1 MKVWWL
7 SDFERLEH
15 EWGSIEELEQEEP
28 WLDDVRWVV
37 DKLDLCV
44 EATIEAAAAQY
55 PVRLRYP
62 PFFPATPPAVR
73 PQDPSA
79 PRWSGHQYGSGGELC
94 LEWGPD
100 NWHPEVTGAE
110 VLRSAYRLLS
120 TENPLGEGTGTEV
133 PSRHRTTLG
142 QGLRGAWY
150 RLVLTRG
157 AAAHLRGVGNGAEAG
172 LRVLFHRTSLVALL
186 ESLESGGSCWTD
198 LQIPKALEAVDWSW
212 RALVIRMTAPV
223 RGVRP
228 QSLAELREIVAA
240 AGQDPAQLDH
250 MDEKGSHRLDA
261 VLLVDGEGRA
271 ALVRISDRGKG
282 HVAQCETVVLDV
294 GHDEARLGAETLAL
308 RAKRVGI
315 VGLGSAG
322 SKITLMLARSGMR
335 KFLLVDDDLFLPE
348 NLVRHTLDWRNV
360 GEHKV
365 DGVAFQLELVAPEVE
380 VEVERRQLTGQEST
394 SRVAAA
400 LGKLGSCDLIV
411 DATACGRTFGLLGT
425 VARQSETA
433 LVWLEVFAGG
443 IGGLV
448 GRYRPGRD
456 PDPFV
461 IRGKV
466 WSFLN
471 EQKAPELKPAGPY
484 VAAEAGQEPL
494 IASDA
499 DVTVISSHAAR
510 FALDVLAGREPSAF
524 PQSVYLVG
532 LRRAW
537 IFEAPFH
544 TIPIDVGEAGEGGKR
559 EGGSAPSRE
568 TLEFLQEIVEQS
580 ARGGDSSS
588 S

>member
-7 SDFERLEH
+7 SDFQRLER
-15 EWGSIEELEQEEP
+15 ERRSIDELEQEEP
-28 WLDDVRWVV
+28 WLHDSRWVI

-44 EATIEAAAAQY
+44 QATIEAGTARY
-55 PVRLRYP
+55 PVSLRYP
-62 PFFPATPPAVR
+62 AFFPATPPAVW
-73 PQDPSA
+73 PQDPSG

-94 LEWGPD
+94 LEWGLD
-100 NWHPEVTGAE
+100 NWHPDVTGADM
-110 VLRSAYRLLS
+110 LRSTYRLLS
-120 TENPLGEGTGTEV
+120 AENPLGGGTGTEV

-142 QGLRGAWY
+142 QNLRGVLH

-157 AAAHLRGVGNGAEAG
+157 AAVGLRRLGSGAEAG
-172 LRVLFHRTSLVALL
+172 LRVLFHRTSLVAIL
-186 ESLESGGSCWTD
+186 ESLEGGGSRWAD
-198 LQIPKALEAVDWSW
+198 PQIPKALELVDWSW
-212 RALVIRMTAPV
+212 RALVIRVSAEA

-228 QSLAELREIVAA
+228 QSLAEVREILAA

-250 MDEKGSHRLDA
+250 MDEKGWYRLVA
-261 VLLVDGEGRA
+261 VLLVDGEGKA
-271 ALVRISDRGKG
+271 ALVWISDRGKG
-282 HVAQCETVVLDV
+282 HVARCEAVVVDV
-294 GHDEARLGAETLAL
+294 GQDEARLGAEAFAM

-322 SKITLMLARSGMR
+322 SKIALMLVRSGVR
-335 KFLLVDDDLFLPE
+335 KFLLVDDDIFLPE
-348 NLVRHTLDWRNV
+348 NVVRHTLDWRNV

-394 SRVAAA
+394 SRMAAA

-411 DATACGRTFGLLGT
+411 DAAACGRTFGLLAM
-425 VARQSETA
+425 VARQSETG
-433 LVWLEVFAGG
+433 LVWLQVFAGG
-443 IGGLV
+443 RGGLV

-471 EQKAPELKPAGPY
+471 EQQAPKLKSAGPY
-484 VAAEAGQEPL
+484 VAAETGQESL

-510 FALDVLAGREPSAF
+510 LALDALGGSEPSAF

-537 IFEAPFH
+537 IFDAPFH
-544 TIPIDVGEAGEGGKR
+544 TIPIDIGEAGEGEKR

-568 TLEFLQEIVEQS
+568 TLDFLQEVVERS